1 MKGPRHRQRSPY
13 LDAGISRST
22 RRVERA
28 FAILTDAKVLVACC
42 DPRPGSRFFGMVEE
56 QRGRQPWIEA
66 AIIFAGWTVFALIT
80 MYQMSVQLDLRAS
93 TRGSPISWPQMLSNL
108 LDSYLWAL
116 TTLAVFWLARRFP
129 IERGRALRAFAV
141 HSIAGAV
148 ILLIRFGIFVEIVR
162 YGGLL
167 PGASFELLFWG
178 RLNQNIVF
186 YVLLLGVAHAALYYR
201 RYRERELAAERLA
214 AGLAEARLQALK
226 MQLHPHFLFNTLNA
240 ISALIPANAQPARRM
255 VAHLGDML
263 RIALDHE
270 ETQEVTLRDE
280 LAFLEPYLEIE
291 QARLGDRLTV
301 AMNIDPATLDARVP
315 HLILQPLVENAI
327 RHGIAPRIE
336 SGTAR
341 ISATLGAA
349 GHSLELEVRD
359 DGPGIECD
367 DRPAARKG
375 LGLDNIKSR
384 LEQLYG
390 DEHRFDLRT
399 HPEGG
404 AVVRVVLPLRRTAS
418 SGAFTR

>member
-1 MKGPRHRQRSPY
+1 
-13 LDAGISRST
+13 
-22 RRVERA
+22 
-28 FAILTDAKVLVACC
+28 
-42 DPRPGSRFFGMVEE
+42 MVEE
-56 QRGRQPWIEA
+56 QRGRQYWIVA
-66 AIIFAGWTVFALIT
+66 AIVFAGWTAFALIT
-80 MYQMSVQLDLRAS
+80 TYQTSVQIALRPPV
-93 TRGSPISWPQMLSNL
+93 RGSSMLWSMLMSNL
-108 LDSYLWAL
+108 IDSYLWAL
-116 TTLAVFWLARRFP
+116 TTLAVFWLAHQFP
-129 IERGRALRAFAV
+129 VERGRILRAFAV
-141 HSIAGAV
+141 HSIGGAV
-148 ILLIRFGIFVEIVR
+148 ILLVRFGVFVEIVR
-162 YGGLL
+162 YGGWL
-167 PGASFELLFWG
+167 PNQSFELLFWT

-186 YVLLLGVAHAALYYR
+186 YVLLLGVAHTTLYYR
-201 RYRERELAAERLA
+201 RYRERERAAERLA
-214 AGLAEARLQALK
+214 AGLALARLQVLK

-240 ISALIPANAQPARRM
+240 ISALIPAEAQPARRM

-301 AMNIDPATLDARVP
+301 AMNIDPATLDACVP

-336 SGTAR
+336 PGTAR

-359 DGPGIECD
+359 DGPGIETD
-367 DRPAARKG
+367 TRPAARKG
-375 LGLDNIKSR
+375 VGLDNIKSR

-404 AVVRVVLPLRRTAS
+404 AAARVILPFRRTTPSRIVA
-418 SGAFTR
+418 GAFSR